1 MKHFSEQEWVDFVRG
16 IGQPRVN
23 SDIEAHIV
31 GGCRDCERADWM
43 WRKVHSITGNEP
55 SLTPPDDV
63 VRMAKL
69 GFATRTSPTPG
80 LWTVA
85 RLTFDSFNQPLT
97 AGVRSGTSTSR
108 QLLFEA
114 GETIVDLVLDIG
126 PEPGTVSLV
135 GQVVDKLGA
144 QIAPRKVAIILWTET
159 GQPLLETPTNEFGEF
174 QMEIAGQ
181 NRLRLSVEID
191 GHKSIRIPPLHPLP
205 EGTRPVT

>member
-31 GGCRDCERADWM
+31 GGCPDCERADWM

-55 SLTPPDDV
+55 RLTPPDDV

-69 GFATRTSPTPG
+69 GFATSTSPTPS

-97 AGVRSGTSTSR
+97 AGVRSGASTSR
-108 QLLFEA
+108 QFVFA
-114 GETIVDLVLDIG
+114 ADETIVDLVLDVG

-135 GQVVDKLGA
+135 GQVVDKPGA
-144 QIAPRKVAIILWTET
+144 QIAPRKVSVILWTET
-159 GQPLLETPTNEFGEF
+159 GQPLLETSTNEFGEF

-181 NRLRLSVEID
+181 NRLRLSVEIA
-191 GHKSIRIPPLHPLP
+191 GNKSIRIPPLHPLP